1 MELGESSDPLRIAY
15 QLPSQ
20 RQHSACSSSFSS
32 IDGSTELWM
41 FPCLIHSGP
50 WRGNQSYIFEK
61 SVFLP
66 IPIRLESL
74 RVHIVSE
81 PHCGVIQIT
90 GITFLCFQTSLQR
103 EVCICVT
110 VAAAFSI
117 QLRVK
122 LCVKEESGYPVWH
135 TAQITKTPALAGSSA
150 ACSRMLHLKVQF
162 LDDSQKIFVVDQKS
176 SGKGL
181 FSLSCSHLHLAE
193 KEYFGLEFQS
203 QAGNNVWLEL
213 LKPITKQMKNP
224 KEVLFKFM
232 VKFFPVDPG
241 HLREEL
247 TRYLFSLQIK
257 RDLAGG
263 RLPCSENSAALLVS
277 HLLQS
282 ELGDFHEETDKKHLE
297 SHQYLP
303 NQEYLDDKIMH
314 YHQKHVGKT
323 PAESDVHLLD
333 IARKLDMYG
342 IRPHPASDGEGTQ
355 INLAVTHMG
364 VLVLRGNTKINTFN
378 WAKIRKLSFKR
389 KHFLIKLHANISALC
404 KDTLEFTMASRDAC
418 KAFWKTCVEYHA
430 FFRLSEEPKSKP
442 KALLCSKGSSFR
454 YSGRTQRQLLEHG
467 RKGKGKSTPF
477 ERKHY
482 PAQYHERQCRSS
494 PDLLTDVSKQVEDLR
509 LAYGGRACYWNTNGV
524 HASDPMLDSRRR
536 NSSVEVTFAAELERS
551 KPEADPRL
559 LPHSKSSSAFP
570 LAYAELE
577 LEWEPADGFGQR
589 SPLTSFQPSHK
600 LAGNSKSTSVGNM
613 REVASRQLSYTDV
626 PYVPSASQPVE
637 TTSPQVFFY
646 VDRPPPVPRHTPAAA
661 EEAGR
666 GLSGPGPVSMKPS
679 KRCPAPAQ
687 RKGLQPEALPRACCV
702 SRHLEE
708 ESRTLAGAFD
718 YSIQEQLPKRSWSQS
733 DMKTIYFP
741 YGSEFRPLGPC
752 PALSNRKA
760 SILRSLLAQQG
771 LSNPAAVPRQAERG
785 VGSGTES
792 SDSDSDLLNADYYS
806 LYGQVGK
813 SPLARVRLSS
823 GSLQLEEEDEEV
835 SFATSSGEVR
845 TSVGMSNYFT

>member
-1 MELGESSDPLRIAY
+1 
-15 QLPSQ
+15 
-20 RQHSACSSSFSS
+20 
-32 IDGSTELWM
+32 
-41 FPCLIHSGP
+41 
-50 WRGNQSYIFEK
+50 
-61 SVFLP
+61 
-66 IPIRLESL
+66 
-74 RVHIVSE
+74 
-81 PHCGVIQIT
+81 
-90 GITFLCFQTSLQR
+90 
-103 EVCICVT
+103 
-110 VAAAFSI
+110 
-117 QLRVK
+117 
-122 LCVKEESGYPVWH
+122 
-135 TAQITKTPALAGSSA
+135 
-150 ACSRMLHLKVQF
+150 MLHLKVQF

-181 FSLSCSHLHLAE
+181 FNLSCSHLRLAE

-213 LKPITKQMKNP
+213 LKPITKQMK
-224 KEVLFKFM
+224 M
-232 VKFFPVDPG
+232 DPG

-247 TRYLFSLQIK
+247 TRYLFTLQIK

-282 ELGDFHEETDKKHLE
+282 ELGDFYEETDKKHLE

-303 NQEYLDDKIMH
+303 NQKYLDDKIMH

-333 IARKLDMYG
+333 IARKLEMYG

-467 RKGKGKSTPF
+467 RQGKRTSAPF
-477 ERKHY
+477 ERKHN
-482 PAQYHERQCRSS
+482 PARYHERQCRSS

-509 LAYGGRACYWNTNGV
+509 LAYGSRACYRNTNGV

-559 LPHSKSSSAFP
+559 LPYSKSSSAFP

-589 SPLTSFQPSHK
+589 RPLTSFQPSHT

-613 REVASRQLSYTDV
+613 REVTSRQLSYTDV
-626 PYVPSASQPVE
+626 PYVPSASQPLE
-637 TTSPQVFFY
+637 TTPPQVFFY
-646 VDRPPPVPRHTPAAA
+646 VDRPPPGPRLTPAAA

-666 GLSGPGPVSMKPS
+666 GLSGPGPMSMKPP
-679 KRCPAPAQ
+679 KRWPGPA
-687 RKGLQPEALPRACCV
+687 RMKELQPEALPRTCCV
-702 SRHLEE
+702 NRHLEE
-708 ESRTLAGAFD
+708 ESRALAGAFD
-718 YSIQEQLPKRSWSQS
+718 YSIQEQLPRRSWSQS
-733 DMKTIYFP
+733 DMKTIHFP
-741 YGSEFRPLGPC
+741 SGSEFRPLGPC
-752 PALSNRKA
+752 PALSSRKA
-760 SILRSLLAQQG
+760 SILRSVLAQQG
-771 LSNPAAVPRQAERG
+771 LSIAAPRPAERG
-785 VGSGTES
+785 VASGTES
-792 SDSDSDLLNADYYS
+792 SDSDPELLNADYYS
-806 LYGQVGK
+806 LYGRVGK

-835 SFATSSGEVR
+835 AFATSSAEAR
-845 TSVGMSNYFT
+845 TSMGTSSYFT